1 MGENDLNATLTPAR
15 GRRSLGAT
23 LLEFLGSMNLA
34 ITLLVV
40 IAIASVIGTVLKQN
54 EAYNNYVFKFGDFWF
69 EVFKSL
75 GLFDVYGAGW
85 FLVLLGFLILST
97 SVCVYRQWPG
107 MMRDINHFRL
117 DVQEKSLR
125 GFHLKAEWSQV
136 GSAESV
142 AKPLSAA
149 LSNAGYRIRSK
160 QREDGM
166 MVAGMKGSASR
177 LGYLLSHVG
186 IVVICLGALV
196 DGNLP
201 LKLAEMRG
209 ELAIET
215 RDLAVQDI
223 PSESTLGEDNLSFRG
238 SVNVPEGGRANFVF
252 LPVRNGYL
260 LQHLPFT
267 IELERFHVE
276 YYDRGMPK
284 SFVSDVLIH
293 DDELDEPL
301 RRSIEVNHPLIY
313 KGYAIYQ
320 ANFSDG
326 GTKLNLNA
334 WSFDRPDA
342 EPLKLSGEVH
352 RQLEIVT
359 PSGKRTVEFND
370 FKLHNIFP
378 TEEGS
383 EKPFQDYGPSIV
395 FKLREP
401 NGQAREYVN
410 YLVPMNL
417 NGRLYRMS
425 GVRES
430 VAEDY
435 RYLYIPLDEDV
446 SVERFMRLRALALDP
461 ARIRAVAEAQADGLT
476 QLTDAQRTIVVDS
489 MEVLM
494 KVFIVS
500 GLDEVVARVERT
512 APESERGAVVESYI
526 QLIQSMMGE
535 IFLELLTN
543 EGVDISQ
550 GVSAEDAAFFEDSL
564 EALSLLGAYGSPVFL
579 EVADFEHIEASGLQI
594 TRAPGQGIVYFG
606 CVMLM
611 FGVFFMFYLHH
622 RRLWLWLREEGDEV
636 QVLFAGSGHRNRDE
650 FTAEF
655 EKLQGG
661 LRGLADKQRR
671 LDEL

>member
-1 MGENDLNATLTPAR
+1 MPNTAR
-15 GRRSLGAT
+15 GRHSVGAT

-40 IAIASVIGTVLKQN
+40 ISIASVIGTVLKQN

-69 EVFKSL
+69 EVFKAL
-75 GLFDVYGAGW
+75 GLFDVYGASW

-125 GFHLKAEWSQV
+125 GFHLKTEWSQP

-142 AKPLSAA
+142 ARPLTAA
-149 LSNAGYRIRSK
+149 LGNGGYRKRSK
-160 QREDGM
+160 QREDGL

-209 ELAIET
+209 DLVVET
-215 RDLAVQDI
+215 RDLAVEDI
-223 PSESTLGEDNLSFRG
+223 PAKSTLGDENLAFRG
-238 SVNVPEGGRANFVF
+238 SVNIPEGGSANFLF
-252 LPVRNGYL
+252 LPLRNGYL
-260 LQHLPFT
+260 LQQLPFT

-284 SFVSDVLIH
+284 SFVSDVVIH
-293 DDELDEPL
+293 DDELAEPL
-301 RRSIEVNHPLIY
+301 RRTIEVNHPLVY

-326 GTKLNLNA
+326 GTKLELDA

-342 EPLKLSGEVH
+342 EPLKLSGAVH
-352 RQLEIVT
+352 RKLEIVT
-359 PSGKRTVEFND
+359 PSGARTLEFID

-378 TEEGS
+378 AEEGS
-383 EKPFQDYGPSIV
+383 GKRFQDYGPSLT
-395 FKLREP
+395 FKVREP
-401 NGQAREYVN
+401 NGQASEFVN
-410 YLVPMNL
+410 YLVPVNL
-417 NGRLYRMS
+417 NGALYRMS

-435 RYLYIPLDEDV
+435 RYLHIPLDDEV
-446 SVERFMRLRALALDP
+446 SVKRFMRLRELALDP
-461 ARIRAVAEAQADGLT
+461 ARIRAAAEAQADGLE
-476 QLTDAQRTIVVDS
+476 LNEAQRATVIDS

-526 QLIQSMMGE
+526 QLIQSMMGGLY
-535 IFLELLTN
+535 LEMLLE
-543 EGVDISQ
+543 EGVDVSS
-550 GVSAEDAAFFEDSL
+550 GVTAEQARFFEDSL
-564 EALSLLGAYGSPVFL
+564 EAFSLLGAYGSPIFL
-579 EVADFEHIEASGLQI
+579 EVSDFEHIESSGLQI

-611 FGVFFMFYLHH
+611 LGVFFMFYLHH
-622 RRLWLWLREEGDEV
+622 RRLWLWLREEEGEV
-636 QVLFAGSGHRNRDE
+636 KVLFAGSGHRNREE
-650 FTAEF
+650 FADEF
-655 EKLQGG
+655 EKLTGA